1 MRNSFRV
8 LSIATSAL
16 TLIGVLAIAPTAI
29 ADEKSAIQQGKKLAF
44 GIKKGNCL
52 ACHMMSDGD
61 QPGNI
66 GPPLIAMK
74 ARFPDKAVLKAQ
86 ISDARAKNPNTIM
99 PPFGSHGILTDKEI
113 DLITDFVH
121 SL

>member
-16 TLIGVLAIAPTAI
+16 TLIGVLAIAPTAV
-29 ADEKSAIQQGKKLAF
+29 AEDKNALEQGKKLAF

-74 ARFPDKAVLKAQ
+74 ARFPEKAVLKAQ
-86 ISDARAKNPNTIM
+86 ITDARDKNPNTIM
-99 PPFGSHGILTDKEI
+99 PPFGSHGILTEKEI

>member
-1 MRNSFRV
+1 MRKTFRV
-8 LSIATSAL
+8 LSIAVSAL
-16 TLIGVLAIAPTAI
+16 ALTGVLGIAPTAI
-29 ADEKSAIQQGKKLAF
+29 ADDKSALEKGKKLAF

-99 PPFGSHGILTDKEI
+99 PPFGTHGILTEKEI